1 MRTWLALLMFVRLL
15 NPGAVHAQS
24 TLTIR
29 PDVRAEGMGGAEVVL
44 NPGPYAAWGNVGALG
59 LFSGIGVAGTRF
71 RLAPDWSDDIYFSFG
86 SAALAVP
93 LGGNRLV
100 FDVHTAHVGYMAFST
115 QPYSPPAFHVHD
127 DAQGIAMAVGI
138 GRRLGVGIGVKA
150 VRAGGDDP
158 ANYPEARSTAF
169 DFGILCSL
177 PWAPAHAAA
186 SYGPQTWDELRVG
199 ISASNLGAP
208 LTLYDPA
215 QARRMPHLVRLA
227 MGETLHLGSTT
238 DASLSAYPTGRSTD
252 RVTIVASVAAEKLLN
267 DPEGAPDST
276 MTRSY
281 LDRHQITLRGGVEAR
296 LYSILA
302 LRAGYIHD
310 DPGEIKNFTY
320 GAGLSWHEWAGIDFA
335 SIPQYP
341 ELTRVTKFSAWFR
354 LPFPAERPASRQSDE
369 APEK

>member
-1 MRTWLALLMFVRLL
+1 MARVAVIVFLALSA
-15 NPGAVHAQS
+15 PG
-24 TLTIR
+24 T
-29 PDVRAEGMGGAEVVL
+29 VRAQFALTVPPDARSEGMGGAEVFL
-44 NPGPYAAWGNVGALG
+44 DPGPCAAWGNVGALG
-59 LFSGIGVAGTRF
+59 LFTGIGVAGTRF
-71 RLAPDWSDDIYFSFG
+71 QLVPDLSDDIYFSFG

-100 FDVHTAHVGYMAFST
+100 FDVHTAHVGYMVFST

-127 DAQGIAMAVGI
+127 DAHGIATAVGI

-158 ANYPEARSTAF
+158 TYYPEARSTAF

-186 SYGPQTWDELRVG
+186 SYGPQTWDDLRLG

-215 QARRMPHLVRLA
+215 QALRMPHLVRLA
-227 MGETLHLGSTT
+227 MGEAVHLGSAT
-238 DASLSAYPTGRSTD
+238 DASLSAYPTGRSAD

-296 LYSILA
+296 FFDLLA

-310 DPGEIKNFTY
+310 EPGEIKDFTF
-320 GAGLSWHEWAGIDFA
+320 GAGLTWRALVGIDFA
-335 SIPQYP
+335 SVPQYT
-341 ELTRVTKFSAWFR
+341 ELSRLKKLSAWVR
-354 LPFPAERPASRQSDE
+354 LPFPAGR
-369 APEK
+369 